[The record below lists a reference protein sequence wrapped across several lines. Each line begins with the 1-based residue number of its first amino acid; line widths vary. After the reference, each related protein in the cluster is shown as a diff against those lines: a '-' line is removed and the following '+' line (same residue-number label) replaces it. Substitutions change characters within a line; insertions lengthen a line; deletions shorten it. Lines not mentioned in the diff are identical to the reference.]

1 MTAYKFRSTNN
12 FDFLIDILLNKRLYC
27 ADYRDL
33 NDVFEADIRT
43 GVDTGRE
50 REFIKKMK
58 HYHELLKTYRI
69 CSLSKTA
76 DNHQLWAYYANGHT
90 GLAIIVELP
99 ETDDNVFE
107 IEYSNDLLF
116 FSEMIEDYE
125 NPKNIIKPLLMKR
138 TSWKHEEEI
147 RIITNEPFFDLKKK
161 IKGVIA
167 GARMNPTT
175 QIALNILCE
184 KIGIPLYRAVITD
197 RSISNVGYQ
206 NNYEPYIKEE

>member
-1 MTAYKFRSTNN
+1 MIAYKFRSTNN

-50 REFIKKMK
+50 KEFIKKMK
-58 HYHELLKTYRI
+58 HYQELLRTYRV

-90 GLAIIVELP
+90 GLAIIVDLA

-107 IEYSNDLLF
+107 IEYSNNLLF
-116 FSEMIEDYE
+116 FSKMIDDYQ
-125 NPKNIIKPLLMKR
+125 NPKNIIKPLLQKR

-147 RIITNEPFFDLKKK
+147 RIITKEPYFDLKKR
-161 IKGVIA
+161 IRGVIA
-167 GARMNPTT
+167 GARMNSTT

-197 RSISNVGYQ
+197 RSISNVSYQ
-206 NNYEPYIKEE
+206 NNYEHHIRE